1 MSDEIGSVMMD
12 AEEELVAPEIPIRPN
27 AAIPITAAV
36 ILLLGAMMTAYSGIT
51 TLLTNGDLSDDE
63 IDNLVEA
70 FNESEANVSGEQLRQ
85 YSEDVQD
92 SLYSKVSPFLDIGI
106 AGLLATGG
114 ILLLRGERR
123 GVRIG
128 ASGAG
133 LVVLTSL
140 WSAWIKHQAA
150 ANLPQVVALTF
161 TTMSVLF
168 AICGLF
174 CLGAAFLPLMFASG
188 RAALSSP
195 TLLETLSIEE
205 E

>member
-1 MSDEIGSVMMD
+1 MMD